1 MQQHAPARWSC
12 TLNAAGC
19 PRVTPSLQ
27 QGRLRAASRPRQE
40 GSGLRSAQ
48 TNKTHKKS
56 KANKQKSLHSLQ
68 VGSLAPIG
76 ALKIGGMYGTLYEDG
91 SEESFEA
98 RDYSTRDGRWE

>member
-1 MQQHAPARWSC
+1 MSPGHAIAAARALKSSLSAKAGGKWPA
-12 TLNAAGC
+12 
-19 PRVTPSLQ
+19 
-27 QGRLRAASRPRQE
+27 LRA
-40 GSGLRSAQ
+40 
-48 TNKTHKKS
+48 NKKTHKKS